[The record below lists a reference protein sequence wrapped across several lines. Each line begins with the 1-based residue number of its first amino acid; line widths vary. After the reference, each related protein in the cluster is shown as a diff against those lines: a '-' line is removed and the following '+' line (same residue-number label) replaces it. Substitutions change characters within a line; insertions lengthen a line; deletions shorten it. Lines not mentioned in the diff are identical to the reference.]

1 MQKMAQTFPSPPPA
15 FLPILLS
22 AVVLLFPATI
32 SASAAAGSGC
42 FTSIISF
49 GDSIADTG
57 NLCDLS
63 PPQHLPH
70 MCFPPYGNTF
80 FHRPTGRS
88 CDGRLI
94 IDFIA
99 EHLGLP
105 LVPASF
111 DGRRG
116 DIATGVNF
124 AVAGATALGVE
135 FLKNWG
141 VPVITTNVSLR
152 VQLDLF
158 RELMPS
164 LCNSGDSSG
173 KSALLISCNIYFR
186 KENGALGNLKLYTFE
201 QAGCNG
207 AFDNYLFLMGEIG
220 GNDYNYPLMLP
231 MSFEK
236 IQQLVPIVVNSI
248 GLALRDV
255 IELGAVHIMVPGNF
269 PVGCIPVMLAYYSSS
284 NPRDYDPS
292 TGCLT
297 WLNQFAEL
305 HNDLL
310 QTELSRLRK
319 LYPHVNI
326 IYADYYNAMMR
337 IYRSPQQ
344 FGFTG
349 GVLKACCGGGGPY
362 NVNTTANCGNPVVK
376 PCDDPSTYVNWD
388 GIHFTEAT
396 YRLVAKYILEEG
408 SIVDPRLGA
417 SSCATMDS
425 KAQVL

>member
-1 MQKMAQTFPSPPPA
+1 MAQTFPSPPPA

-22 AVVLLFPATI
+22 AVVLLFPTTI
-32 SASAAAGSGC
+32 SAAAGSDC

-164 LCNSGDSSG
+164 LCNSGESP
-173 KSALLISCNIYFR
+173 
-186 KENGALGNLKLYTFE
+186 
-201 QAGCNG
+201 GCNG

-236 IQQLVPIVVNSI
+236 IQQLVPVVVNSI
-248 GLALRDV
+248 GLAIEDV

-269 PVGCIPVMLAYYSSS
+269 PVGCIPVMLANYPSS

-310 QTELSRLRK
+310 QTELGRLRK
-319 LYPHVNI
+319 LYPRVHI

-349 GVLKACCGGGGPY
+349 GVLRACCGGGGPY
-362 NVNTTANCGNPVVK
+362 NVNTTVNCGNPVVK

-425 KAQVL
+425 KAQAL